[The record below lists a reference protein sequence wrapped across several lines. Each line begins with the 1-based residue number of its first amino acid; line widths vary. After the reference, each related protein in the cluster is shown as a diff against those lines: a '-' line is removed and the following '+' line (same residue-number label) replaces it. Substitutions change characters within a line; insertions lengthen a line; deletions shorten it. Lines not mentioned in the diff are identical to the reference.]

1 MRQARFLH
9 SSRLVATAMN
19 DRQQLLKALIGRID
33 AARIAPETRLPGE
46 RELAQSFG
54 ASRSSVREA
63 LGVLEALRV
72 IERRP
77 QSGIYVRPAMSEPSV
92 EAFVLQEAL
101 DVRSST
107 AAYEQAQEARV
118 IHEVEA
124 ARLAAK
130 RRTPADLAAMQ
141 SIIARARESLRDG
154 CNLADDDE
162 AFHLA
167 LIGAAKNPMLLRIA
181 KSLYLM
187 TRSVRRAYFQTAGS
201 GAQSIREHV
210 KILDA
215 VEKRDPGRAAKLL
228 KRHYAGS
235 SSRWRKVYASSRS

>member
-1 MRQARFLH
+1 M
-9 SSRLVATAMN
+9 SMD
-19 DRQQLLKALIGRID
+19 DRQQLLKALLGRID
-33 AARIAPETRLPGE
+33 TARRAPETRLPGE
-46 RELAQSFG
+46 RELAQVFG

-77 QSGIYVRPAMSEPSV
+77 QSGIYVRAAASEPSV

-101 DVRSST
+101 HVRSST
-107 AAYEQAQEARV
+107 AEYEQAQEARI

-124 ARLAAK
+124 VRLAA
-130 RRTPADLAAMQ
+130 RRRAPGDLATMQ
-141 SIIARARESLRDG
+141 AIIEGARKNLRDRR
-154 CNLADDDE
+154 NLADDDE

-167 LIGAAKNPMLLRIA
+167 LIDAARNPILLRIA

-187 TRSVRRAYFQTAGS
+187 TRSIRHSYFEAAGS

-210 KILDA
+210 KILEA
-215 VEKRDPGRAAKLL
+215 VAQRDPGRAAKLL
-228 KRHYAGS
+228 IRHYAGS
-235 SSRWRKVYASSRS
+235 SARWKRVHKEIAH